1 MKKIRTSMKNPK
13 SISQLT
19 KDINSHENW
28 RLKDENESSQKIID
42 KYKKE
47 IYQFKEN
54 VGLKDTLDLNQ
65 VNKRTIWKEVRN
77 NIRKINSIKAFD
89 LPKDLTVDEAKKEVK
104 KIMEFKFKKI
114 IDETLDK
121 NKFNLVKAKN
131 KLVKVDSY
139 GNKNLTKW
147 EDERFYF
154 FKTTILP
161 KLKSADRNVLGTF
174 KLPFNL
180 AKHFRYAVKK
190 IEVLT
195 EEIIDKNIS
204 EWESTE
210 RDAPAG
216 IMYENICKKILE
228 KEGWK
233 VETTPVTGDQGVD
246 LIGYIEDFK
255 VCIQCKDFSNA
266 VGNKALQEVIAGK
279 IHYQG
284 THSVVVAK
292 SGFTKKAHELAI
304 TAKVIL
310 ISEIE
315 LENLEN
321 LL

>member
-13 SISQLT
+13 SLIQLT

-54 VGLKDTLDLNQ
+54 VGLKDILDLNQ

-174 KLPFNL
+174 KLP
-180 AKHFRYAVKK
+180 
-190 IEVLT
+190 
-195 EEIIDKNIS
+195 S
-204 EWESTE
+204 
-210 RDAPAG
+210 
-216 IMYENICKKILE
+216 
-228 KEGWK
+228 
-233 VETTPVTGDQGVD
+233 
-246 LIGYIEDFK
+246 
-255 VCIQCKDFSNA
+255 
-266 VGNKALQEVIAGK
+266 
-279 IHYQG
+279 
-284 THSVVVAK
+284 
-292 SGFTKKAHELAI
+292 
-304 TAKVIL
+304 
-310 ISEIE
+310 
-315 LENLEN
+315 
-321 LL
+321 

>member
-54 VGLKDTLDLNQ
+54 IGLKDTLDLNQ

-77 NIRKINSIKAFD
+77 NIRKINSINTFD

-104 KIMEFKFKKI
+104 KIMEFKFKEI

-174 KLPFNL
+174 KLTFNL

-204 EWESTE
+204 EWGLPNEMPQLESGMKIFA
-210 RDAPAG
+210 RKSSR
-216 IMYENICKKILE
+216 KK
-228 KEGWK
+228 
-233 VETTPVTGDQGVD
+233 
-246 LIGYIEDFK
+246 
-255 VCIQCKDFSNA
+255 
-266 VGNKALQEVIAGK
+266 AGK
-279 IHYQG
+279 LKLPLSLEI
-284 THSVVVAK
+284 
-292 SGFTKKAHELAI
+292 
-304 TAKVIL
+304 KVQI
-310 ISEIE
+310 
-315 LENLEN
+315 
-321 LL
+321 